1 MGLIDRDYMRDP
13 DRKNPFSPPPEKP
26 ILGWLIKIS
35 VFVVLIYLGFKL
47 ATWLDVNR
55 RSVPAQTIKVPTPEV
70 KRIAEPASVQQPAQP
85 TIIYPPAQSRSAE
98 QAVITK
104 CVVQGNVSYGDGAC
118 PVGAVASGV
127 VTKNNHNLV
136 AAVKMPLP
144 VQTATLEPPLPMSAQ
159 VNPGLDYAAVKA
171 ECVALEERIKYLD
184 SLAHQP
190 QSGQTQD
197 WIRSERKKARDRQ
210 FGIRCT

>member
-1 MGLIDRDYMRDP
+1 MGLMDRDYMREP
-13 DRKNPFSPPPEKP
+13 DRKNPFSPPPEKSV
-26 ILGWLIKIS
+26 LGWLVKVS

-55 RSVPAQTIKVPTPEV
+55 RSASKQAIEVTAPEV
-70 KRIAEPASVQQPAQP
+70 KRIAEPTFQQPVPQ
-85 TIIYPPAQSRSAE
+85 TIIYPPAQSLSAE

-104 CVVQGNVSYGDGAC
+104 CVVQGKVSYGDGAC

-127 VTKNNHNLV
+127 ITKNNHNLV
-136 AAVKMPLP
+136 AAVKVSLP
-144 VQTATLEPPLPMSAQ
+144 VQATTKEPPLPMSAQ
-159 VNPGLDYAAVKA
+159 VNPGVDYAAIKA

-184 SLAHQP
+184 SLARQP

-210 FGIRCT
+210 FGIQCA

>member
-13 DRKNPFSPPPEKP
+13 DRKKSFSPPPEKP
-26 ILGWLIKIS
+26 ILGWLLKIS
-35 VFVVLIYLGFKL
+35 VFIVIIYLGFKL

-55 RSVPAQTIKVPTPEV
+55 RSASKQTIEVATPEA
-70 KRIAEPASVQQPAQP
+70 KRIAEPTSVQQPAQS
-85 TIIYPPAQSRSAE
+85 TIVYPPTQSRSTE

-104 CVVQGNVSYGDGAC
+104 CVVQGKVSYGDGAC

-127 VTKNNHNLV
+127 ITKNNHNLV

-144 VQTATLEPPLPMSAQ
+144 VQAAIQEPPLSMSAQ

-171 ECVALEERIKYLD
+171 ECVALEERIRYFD
-184 SLAHQP
+184 SLARQP

-197 WIRSERKKARDRQ
+197 WIRGELKKARDRQ

>member
-13 DRKNPFSPPPEKP
+13 DRKNPFSPPPEKS
-26 ILGWLIKIS
+26 ILGWLIKVS

-55 RSVPAQTIKVPTPEV
+55 RSAPAQTIKVPIPEV
-70 KRIAEPASVQQPAQP
+70 KKIAEPASVQQPAQP
-85 TIIYPPAQSRSAE
+85 MIIYPPAQNRSAE

-104 CVVQGNVSYGDGAC
+104 CIVQGKVSYGDGAC
-118 PVGAVASGV
+118 PVGAIASGV
-127 VTKNNHNLV
+127 ITKNNHNLV

-144 VQTATLEPPLPMSAQ
+144 VQAATQEPPLPMSAQ
-159 VNPGLDYAAVKA
+159 VNPALDYAAIKA

-184 SLAHQP
+184 SLARQP